1 MLTNIERI
9 RAAAF
14 NPDNKKKLQVALND
28 IADLLK
34 DFEIRIEELETR
46 LNEHAHLQNP

>member
-1 MLTNIERI
+1 MRDNIDRI

-14 NPDNKKKLQVALND
+14 HPDDKKKLGVALND

-34 DFEIRIEELETR
+34 SLEIRIEQLE
-46 LNEHAHLQNP
+46 QQK

>member
-1 MLTNIERI
+1 MRDNIDRI

-14 NPDNKKKLQVALND
+14 NPDDKKKLGVALND

-34 DFEIRIEELETR
+34 NFDIRIEQLQTR
-46 LNEHAHLQNP
+46 LDEYAHLQNP

>member
-1 MLTNIERI
+1 MRDNIDRI

-14 NPDNKKKLQVALND
+14 HPDDKKKLGVALND

-34 DFEIRIEELETR
+34 SLEIRIEQLEQ
-46 LNEHAHLQNP
+46 EK

>member
-1 MLTNIERI
+1 MLDIIDRI

-14 NPDNKKKLQVALND
+14 NPDDKKKLGVALND

-34 DFEIRIEELETR
+34 NLEIRIEQLEQ
-46 LNEHAHLQNP
+46 EK